1 MPSAPIQPRYMP
13 SVLNGNAALPCASS
27 AMAPPSPPAVGI
39 SMNGAAFACRAALHQ
54 DASGLER
61 QASRQRIYMDVE
73 FL

>member
-1 MPSAPIQPRYMP
+1 
-13 SVLNGNAALPCASS
+13 
-27 AMAPPSPPAVGI
+27 MAPPSPPAVAI